1 MESIIQEIGTLIGD
15 KFREELG
22 KLCTE
27 VRDISE
33 FIVAMKSTLDRAGTM
48 LVAEALE
55 SINKS
60 IKASRERK
68 RHWEVKNK
76 ADAKTLVTLFGE
88 VSYSRTYYQNKR
100 TGEHKYLSDE
110 AVGILPHERM
120 DTSLKAKL
128 IEEAIEVPYRKSA
141 ETAAEAV
148 QLTSQTV
155 MNSIRELGS
164 VSSKAVG
171 IKGGKKA
178 VKNLYIEADED
189 HVALQDGSC
198 LEPKLVYVHEGKI
211 ATSKDRWRLLNPRY
225 FSGVYS
231 NSDELWAEVADYV
244 HEAYEAE
251 AIEKIYLSGDGA
263 NWIKNGLGWFKNID
277 FVLDRYH
284 LSKYVIQAT
293 AHLENIAPVM
303 WRHINYGDKPR
314 LEELFRAIIIATESE
329 SKKKSVQE
337 ALVYILKHWQG
348 IRNQYEPDYPGCSA
362 EGHVSHR
369 LSARLSSRPLAWSKI
384 GLDQM
389 SRLRAF
395 SANGGVV
402 YDLLLAKKL
411 KVTKEVRR
419 KQMDWAIKIKRKLA
433 PPYETFGN
441 LEILNQGH
449 KTMTSRFLR
458 SIRTS

>member
-1 MESIIQEIGTLIGD
+1 MESIIQEIGTMIQA
-15 KFREELG
+15 KFAEELG

-33 FIVAMKSTLDRAGTM
+33 FIVAMKATLDKAGTL

-55 SINKS
+55 SIDKS
-60 IKASRERK
+60 IKDNRERK
-68 RHWEVKNK
+68 HHWVVKNK

-88 VSYSRTYYQNKR
+88 VNYSRTYYRNKR

-110 AVGILPHERM
+110 AVGIMPHDRM

-128 IEEAIEVPYRKSA
+128 IEEAIEVPYRRSA

-164 VSSKAVG
+164 VSSKALGV
-171 IKGGKKA
+171 KDGKKT
-178 VKNLYIEADED
+178 VRILYIEADED
-189 HVALQDGSC
+189 HVALQDGSY
-198 LEPKLVYVHEGKI
+198 LEPKLVYVHEGKV
-211 ATSKDRWRLLNPRY
+211 ATSKDRWQLLNPRY

-231 NSDELWAEVADYV
+231 NSDELWLEVADYV
-244 HEAYEAE
+244 HEAYETE

-263 NWIKNGLGWFKNID
+263 NWIKNGLGWFKNSV

-284 LSKYVIQAT
+284 LSKYVIQST
-293 AHLENIAPVM
+293 AHLENVTPVM
-303 WRHINYGDKPR
+303 WRHINNDDKTR
-314 LEELFRAIIIATESE
+314 LKELFRLIAISTESE

-337 ALVYILKHWQG
+337 AREYILKHWQG
-348 IRNQYEPDYPGCSA
+348 IRNQYEADYPGCSA

-369 LSARLSSRPLAWSKI
+369 LSARLSSRPLAWCKI
-384 GLDQM
+384 GVDQM

-402 YDLLLAKKL
+402 YDLLMAKKL
-411 KVTKEVRR
+411 ELMKEARR
-419 KQMDWAIKIKRKLA
+419 KKMDWAIKIKRNLV
-433 PPYETFGN
+433 PTYETFGN
-441 LEILNQGH
+441 MEILNTGRI
-449 KTMTSRFLR
+449 TTTSRFLR

>member
-1 MESIIQEIGTLIGD
+1 MESIIQEISTMIRD
-15 KFREELG
+15 KFAEELE
-22 KLCTE
+22 KLCSE

-33 FIVAMKSTLDRAGTM
+33 FILTMKATLDKAGTM
-48 LVAEALE
+48 LIAEALQ

-60 IKASRERK
+60 IKDSRERK
-68 RHWEVKNK
+68 RHWEVKSK
-76 ADAKTLVTLFGE
+76 ADPKTLVTLFGE

-110 AVGILPHERM
+110 AVGIFPHDRM

-128 IEEAIEVPYRKSA
+128 IEGAIEVPYRRSA

-164 VSSKAVG
+164 VSSKAVE

-178 VKNLYIEADED
+178 VKILYIEADED

-211 ATSKDRWRLLNPRY
+211 ATSKDRWQLLNPRY
-225 FSGVYS
+225 FSGVYG
-231 NSDELWAEVADYV
+231 NSDELWVEVADYV

-263 NWIKNGLGWFKNID
+263 NWIKNGLGWFKNIV

-303 WRHINYGDKPR
+303 WRHINNGDKPR
-314 LEELFRAIIIATESE
+314 LEKLFREIVIATESE

-337 ALVYILKHWQG
+337 ARVYILKHWQG
-348 IRNQYEPDYPGCSA
+348 IRNYYEADYPGCSA
-362 EGHVSHR
+362 EGHVSHK
-369 LSARLSSRPLAWSKI
+369 LSARLSSRPLAWCKT
-384 GLDQM
+384 GVDQM

-395 SANGGVV
+395 SGNGGVV
-402 YDLLLAKKL
+402 YDLLMSKKL
-411 KVTKEVRR
+411 NLMKEARR
-419 KQMDWAIKIKRKLA
+419 EKMDWAIRIKRQL
-433 PPYETFGN
+433 PTYETFGN

-449 KTMTSRFLR
+449 ITMTSRFLR